1 MLLNLSDQSS
11 ETLQNQL
18 EQQVRALILAGD
30 LSEGSELPSIRSLA
44 KEQRVSVITVQRAY
58 ETLEHTGLIRA
69 RRGKG
74 FFVAPLNANQR
85 HELALERL
93 ETRLEPVLEQALA
106 EGLSEADIAELV
118 QDLLK
123 GAWKG
128 VPT

>member
-1 MLLNLSDQSS
+1 MLLNLSDQSP

-30 LSEGSELPSIRSLA
+30 LPEGSELPSIRSLA

-58 ETLEHTGLIRA
+58 EALEHTGLIHA

-74 FFVAPLNANQR
+74 FFVAALNANQR
-85 HELALERL
+85 RELARGRL
-93 ETRLEPVLEQALA
+93 ETRLKPVLEQALA
-106 EGLSEADIAELV
+106 EGLNDADITELV

-123 GAWKG
+123 G